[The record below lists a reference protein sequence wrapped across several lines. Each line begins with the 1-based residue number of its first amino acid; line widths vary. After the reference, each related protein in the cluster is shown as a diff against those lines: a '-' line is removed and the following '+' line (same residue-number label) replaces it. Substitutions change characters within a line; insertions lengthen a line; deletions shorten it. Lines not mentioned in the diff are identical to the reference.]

1 MIANSDLYH
10 IANKTYAGVRG
21 FMNEQTRQ
29 ARPEAWA
36 ENITRAD
43 RDADVMTIDLF
54 EVFQVIWH
62 WLWLIVLVALACGT
76 AAYAFSK
83 FVLPEEFESTT
94 KIYVLDKSGAGGTNS
109 QSTYSD
115 LQVGMQ
121 LTKDYVELIK
131 SRTVLEAVMKD
142 NHLDQTYTY
151 EQFAETVNVQ
161 TPADTRIVTITVTNH
176 DPALAQKLADD
187 IRKRSGELIIKTMQ
201 IDAVNTYEKANYPD
215 RKSAPSCGRWAVV
228 AALIGALAVSAVV
241 IARYLLDDTIKT
253 SDDVEKY
260 LGLSNLALIPFDE
273 SVMTEDEDSSKGLW
287 YKKFRKKSSRNGLCR
302 TLFWRT

>member
-43 RDADVMTIDLF
+43 RDADVMTIDLV
-54 EVFQVIWH
+54 EVFQVIRH

-151 EQFAETVNVQ
+151 EQFAEMVNVQ
-161 TPADTRIVTITVTNH
+161 TPTDTRIVTITVTNH

-187 IRKRSGELIIKTMQ
+187 IRKRSGELIINTMQ

-228 AALIGALAVSAVV
+228 AALIGTLAVSAVV

-287 YKKFRKKSSRNGLCR
+287 HKKFRKKSGRN
-302 TLFWRT
+302 

>member
-1 MIANSDLYH
+1 MIVNSDLYH

-287 YKKFRKKSSRNGLCR
+287 HKKFRKKSGRN
-302 TLFWRT
+302 

>member
-1 MIANSDLYH
+1 
-10 IANKTYAGVRG
+10 
-21 FMNEQTRQ
+21 MNEQTRQ
-29 ARPEAWA
+29 AQPEAWA
-36 ENITRAD
+36 ENITRTD
-43 RDADVMTIDLF
+43 RNADVMTIDLV

-187 IRKRSGELIIKTMQ
+187 IRKRSGELIIDTMQ

-287 YKKFRKKSSRNGLCR
+287 HKKFRKKSGRN
-302 TLFWRT
+302 

>member
-1 MIANSDLYH
+1 MIVNSELYH

-36 ENITRAD
+36 DNITRAD
-43 RDADVMTIDLF
+43 RDADVMTIDLV

-151 EQFAETVNVQ
+151 EQFAEMVNVQ

-287 YKKFRKKSSRNGLCR
+287 HKKFRKKSGRN
-302 TLFWRT
+302 

>member
-10 IANKTYAGVRG
+10 IANKTYAGERG
-21 FMNEQTRQ
+21 FMNEQTIQ
-29 ARPEAWA
+29 TQPEAGA
-36 ENITRAD
+36 ANITRAN
-43 RDADVMTIDLF
+43 RIADATTIDLV

-151 EQFAETVNVQ
+151 ENFAGMVNVQ

-241 IARYLLDDTIKT
+241 IVRYLLDDTIKT

-260 LGLSNLALIPFDE
+260 LGLSNLALIPLDE
-273 SVMTEDEDSSKGLW
+273 SVMAQSEDSSKGLRH
-287 YKKFRKKSSRNGLCR
+287 KRFRKKSGRN
-302 TLFWRT
+302 

>member
-1 MIANSDLYH
+1 MIVNSELYH

-36 ENITRAD
+36 DNITRAD
-43 RDADVMTIDLF
+43 RDADVMTIDLV

-151 EQFAETVNVQ
+151 EQFAEMVNVQ

-287 YKKFRKKSSRNGLCR
+287 YKKFRKKSGRN
-302 TLFWRT
+302 

>member
-187 IRKRSGELIIKTMQ
+187 IRKRSGELIIDTMQ

-228 AALIGALAVSAVV
+228 AALIGALAVSAIV

-287 YKKFRKKSSRNGLCR
+287 HKKFRKKSGRN
-302 TLFWRT
+302 

>member
-43 RDADVMTIDLF
+43 RDADVMTIDLV
-54 EVFQVIWH
+54 EVFQVIRH

-151 EQFAETVNVQ
+151 EQFAEMVNVQ

-187 IRKRSGELIIKTMQ
+187 IRKRSGELIIDTMQ

-287 YKKFRKKSSRNGLCR
+287 YKKFRKKSGRN
-302 TLFWRT
+302 

>member
-1 MIANSDLYH
+1 MIVNSELYH

-43 RDADVMTIDLF
+43 RDADVMTIDLV

-187 IRKRSGELIIKTMQ
+187 IRKRSGELIIDTMQ

-228 AALIGALAVSAVV
+228 AALIGALAVSAIV

-287 YKKFRKKSSRNGLCR
+287 HKKFRKKSGRN
-302 TLFWRT
+302 

>member
-1 MIANSDLYH
+1 MIVNSDLYH

-54 EVFQVIWH
+54 EVFQVIRH

-187 IRKRSGELIIKTMQ
+187 IRKRSGELIIDTMQ

-287 YKKFRKKSSRNGLCR
+287 HKKFRKKSGRN
-302 TLFWRT
+302 

>member
-287 YKKFRKKSSRNGLCR
+287 HKKFRKKSGRN
-302 TLFWRT
+302 

>member
-151 EQFAETVNVQ
+151 EKFAGMVNVQ

-287 YKKFRKKSSRNGLCR
+287 YKKFRKKSGRN
-302 TLFWRT
+302 

>member
-151 EQFAETVNVQ
+151 EQFAGTVNVQ

-187 IRKRSGELIIKTMQ
+187 IRKRSGELIINTMQ

-215 RKSAPSCGRWAVV
+215 RKSAPSCGRWAAV

-287 YKKFRKKSSRNGLCR
+287 HKKFRKKSGRN
-302 TLFWRT
+302 

>member
-1 MIANSDLYH
+1 MIVNSDLYH

-43 RDADVMTIDLF
+43 RDADVMTIDLV
-54 EVFQVIWH
+54 EVFQVIRH

-151 EQFAETVNVQ
+151 EQFAEMVNVQ

-287 YKKFRKKSSRNGLCR
+287 YKKFRKKSGRN
-302 TLFWRT
+302 

>member
-1 MIANSDLYH
+1 MIVKSDLYH

-43 RDADVMTIDLF
+43 RDADVMTIDLV

-94 KIYVLDKSGAGGTNS
+94 KIYVLDKSGAVGTNS
-109 QSTYSD
+109 QSTYND

-187 IRKRSGELIIKTMQ
+187 IRKRSGELIINTMQ

-228 AALIGALAVSAVV
+228 AALIGALAVSAIV
-241 IARYLLDDTIKT
+241 IVRYLLDDTIKT

-273 SVMTEDEDSSKGLW
+273 SVMTEDEDSSKGLRHG
-287 YKKFRKKSSRNGLCR
+287 KFRKKSGRN
-302 TLFWRT
+302 

>member
-1 MIANSDLYH
+1 MIVNSELYH

-151 EQFAETVNVQ
+151 EQFAEMVNVQ

-187 IRKRSGELIIKTMQ
+187 IRKRSGELIIDTMQ

-287 YKKFRKKSSRNGLCR
+287 HKKFRKKSGRN
-302 TLFWRT
+302 

>member
-43 RDADVMTIDLF
+43 RDADVMTIDLV
-54 EVFQVIWH
+54 EVFQVIRH

-187 IRKRSGELIIKTMQ
+187 IRKRSGELIIDTMQ

-287 YKKFRKKSSRNGLCR
+287 HKKFRKKSGRN
-302 TLFWRT
+302 

>member
-1 MIANSDLYH
+1 MIVKSDLYH

-43 RDADVMTIDLF
+43 RDADVMTIDLV
-54 EVFQVIWH
+54 EVFQVIRH

-187 IRKRSGELIIKTMQ
+187 IRKRSGELIIDTMQ

-287 YKKFRKKSSRNGLCR
+287 YKKFRKKSGRN
-302 TLFWRT
+302 

>member
-1 MIANSDLYH
+1 MIVNSDLYH

-43 RDADVMTIDLF
+43 RDADVMTIDLV

-187 IRKRSGELIIKTMQ
+187 IRKRSGELIIDTMQ

-287 YKKFRKKSSRNGLCR
+287 YKKFRKKSGRN
-302 TLFWRT
+302 

>member
-151 EQFAETVNVQ
+151 EQFAEMVNVQ

-287 YKKFRKKSSRNGLCR
+287 HKKFRKKSGRN
-302 TLFWRT
+302 

>member
-1 MIANSDLYH
+1 
-10 IANKTYAGVRG
+10 
-21 FMNEQTRQ
+21 MNEQTRQ

-187 IRKRSGELIIKTMQ
+187 IRKRSGELIIDTMQ

-287 YKKFRKKSSRNGLCR
+287 YKKFRKKSGRN
-302 TLFWRT
+302 

>member
-83 FVLPEEFESTT
+83 FVLLEEFESTT

-151 EQFAETVNVQ
+151 EQFAEMVNVQ

-287 YKKFRKKSSRNGLCR
+287 HKKFRKKSGRN
-302 TLFWRT
+302 

>member
-1 MIANSDLYH
+1 MIVKSDLYH

-287 YKKFRKKSSRNGLCR
+287 HKKFRKKSGRN
-302 TLFWRT
+302 

>member
-1 MIANSDLYH
+1 MIVKSDLYH

-43 RDADVMTIDLF
+43 RDADVMTIDLV
-54 EVFQVIWH
+54 EVFQVIRH

-287 YKKFRKKSSRNGLCR
+287 HKKFRKKSGRN
-302 TLFWRT
+302 

>member
-1 MIANSDLYH
+1 MIVKSDLYH

-43 RDADVMTIDLF
+43 RDADVMTIDLV
-54 EVFQVIWH
+54 EVFQVIRH

-187 IRKRSGELIIKTMQ
+187 IRKRSGELIIDTMQ

-287 YKKFRKKSSRNGLCR
+287 HKKFRKKSGRN
-302 TLFWRT
+302 

>member
-1 MIANSDLYH
+1 
-10 IANKTYAGVRG
+10 
-21 FMNEQTRQ
+21 MNEQTRQ

-43 RDADVMTIDLF
+43 RDADVMTIDLV
-54 EVFQVIWH
+54 EVFQVIRH

-151 EQFAETVNVQ
+151 EQFAEMVNVQ

-187 IRKRSGELIIKTMQ
+187 IRKRSGELIIDTMQ

-287 YKKFRKKSSRNGLCR
+287 HKKFRKKSGRN
-302 TLFWRT
+302 

>member
-1 MIANSDLYH
+1 
-10 IANKTYAGVRG
+10 
-21 FMNEQTRQ
+21 MNEQTRQ

-187 IRKRSGELIIKTMQ
+187 IRKRSGELIIDTMQ

-287 YKKFRKKSSRNGLCR
+287 HKKFRKKSGRN
-302 TLFWRT
+302 

>member
-43 RDADVMTIDLF
+43 RDADVMTIDLV

-151 EQFAETVNVQ
+151 EQFAEMVNVQ

-187 IRKRSGELIIKTMQ
+187 IRKRSGELIIDTMQ

-287 YKKFRKKSSRNGLCR
+287 YKKFRKKSGRN
-302 TLFWRT
+302 

>member
-43 RDADVMTIDLF
+43 RDADVMTIDLV
-54 EVFQVIWH
+54 EVFQVIRH

-151 EQFAETVNVQ
+151 EQFAEMVNVQ

-187 IRKRSGELIIKTMQ
+187 IRKRSGELIINTMQ

-287 YKKFRKKSSRNGLCR
+287 HKKFRKKSGRN
-302 TLFWRT
+302 

>member
-29 ARPEAWA
+29 AQPEAWA

-43 RDADVMTIDLF
+43 RDADVMTIDLV
-54 EVFQVIWH
+54 EVFQVIRH

-151 EQFAETVNVQ
+151 EQFAEMVNVQ

-187 IRKRSGELIIKTMQ
+187 IRKRSGELIIDTMQ

-287 YKKFRKKSSRNGLCR
+287 HKKFRKKSGRN
-302 TLFWRT
+302 

>member
-43 RDADVMTIDLF
+43 RDADVMTIDLV

-187 IRKRSGELIIKTMQ
+187 IRKRSGELIIDTMQ

-228 AALIGALAVSAVV
+228 AALIGALAVSAIV

-287 YKKFRKKSSRNGLCR
+287 HKKFRKKSGRN
-302 TLFWRT
+302 

>member
-43 RDADVMTIDLF
+43 RDADVMTIDLV
-54 EVFQVIWH
+54 EVFQVIRH

-287 YKKFRKKSSRNGLCR
+287 HKKFRKKSGRN
-302 TLFWRT
+302 

>member
-1 MIANSDLYH
+1 MIVNSDLYH

-187 IRKRSGELIIKTMQ
+187 IRKRSGELIIDTMQ

-287 YKKFRKKSSRNGLCR
+287 YKKFRKKSGRN
-302 TLFWRT
+302 

>member
-1 MIANSDLYH
+1 
-10 IANKTYAGVRG
+10 
-21 FMNEQTRQ
+21 MNEQTRQ

-43 RDADVMTIDLF
+43 RDADVMTIDLV
-54 EVFQVIWH
+54 EVFQVIWQ

-187 IRKRSGELIIKTMQ
+187 IRKRSGELIIDTMQ

-273 SVMTEDEDSSKGLW
+273 SVMTEDEDASKGLW
-287 YKKFRKKSSRNGLCR
+287 HKKFRKKSGRN
-302 TLFWRT
+302 

>member
-1 MIANSDLYH
+1 MIVNSDLYH

-187 IRKRSGELIIKTMQ
+187 IRKRSGELIIDTMQ

-287 YKKFRKKSSRNGLCR
+287 HKKFRKKSGRN
-302 TLFWRT
+302 

>member
-1 MIANSDLYH
+1 MIVKSDLYH

-287 YKKFRKKSSRNGLCR
+287 YKKFRKKSGRN
-302 TLFWRT
+302 

>member
-1 MIANSDLYH
+1 MIVKSDLYH

-43 RDADVMTIDLF
+43 RDADVMTIDLV
-54 EVFQVIWH
+54 EVFQVIRH

-151 EQFAETVNVQ
+151 EQFAEMVNVQ
-161 TPADTRIVTITVTNH
+161 TPTDTRIVTITVTNH

-187 IRKRSGELIIKTMQ
+187 IRKRSGELIINTMQ

-287 YKKFRKKSSRNGLCR
+287 HKKFRKKSGRN
-302 TLFWRT
+302 

>member
-29 ARPEAWA
+29 AQPEAWA

-43 RDADVMTIDLF
+43 RDADVMTIDLV

-151 EQFAETVNVQ
+151 EQFAEMVNVQ

-187 IRKRSGELIIKTMQ
+187 IRKRSGELIIDTMQ

-287 YKKFRKKSSRNGLCR
+287 YKKFRKKSGRN
-302 TLFWRT
+302 

>member
-1 MIANSDLYH
+1 MIVKSDLYH

-43 RDADVMTIDLF
+43 RDADVMTIDLV
-54 EVFQVIWH
+54 EVFQVIRH

-151 EQFAETVNVQ
+151 EQFAEMVNVQ

-287 YKKFRKKSSRNGLCR
+287 HKKFRKKSGRN
-302 TLFWRT
+302 

>member
-54 EVFQVIWH
+54 EIFQVIWH

-287 YKKFRKKSSRNGLCR
+287 YKKFRKKSGRN
-302 TLFWRT
+302 